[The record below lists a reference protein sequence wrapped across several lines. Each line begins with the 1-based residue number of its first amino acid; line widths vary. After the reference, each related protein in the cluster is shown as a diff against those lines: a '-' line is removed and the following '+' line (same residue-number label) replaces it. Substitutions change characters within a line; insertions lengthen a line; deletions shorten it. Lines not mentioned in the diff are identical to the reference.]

1 MAGKWVVAR
10 CPDSDPERLEWV
22 EVSAAGAI
30 DGAVARGAPEA
41 LAAAAQGRRLAVL
54 VPGERVWV
62 TRVRLAARTRRQ
74 REAALPYALEERLAD
89 DVESLHCAPGRPG
102 ADGSLPAAVVGREL
116 MEAWLSR
123 FAAAGLRVERLLPD
137 CLALPLEPGAWS
149 LWSEGGRT
157 LVRTGPESG
166 YVVDTPNLVH
176 MLRTELH
183 QETAAAPE
191 RIVLGGTAV
200 PALAAELE
208 ALGIPVERFGPGELL
223 PLLAPGASAPKAP
236 LDLLQGPFGRQER
249 IGRRL
254 RPWRLPAALAA
265 LWLVLLVAGKATALH
280 QLRAERAALQAQID
294 ALYLETFSDATRV
307 VDARTQ
313 MSQRLERLRGAR
325 PEGGFLGLL
334 QLTAD
339 ALGDRSGYRLQRV
352 AFDDGRMDL
361 LLELPALQA
370 VDTLRQRLAAAGLRA
385 EVVSASAQG
394 ERVQARLRIGRGA

>member
-1 MAGKWVVAR
+1 
-10 CPDSDPERLEWV
+10 
-22 EVSAAGAI
+22 
-30 DGAVARGAPEA
+30 
-41 LAAAAQGRRLAVL
+41 
-54 VPGERVWV
+54 
-62 TRVRLAARTRRQ
+62 
-74 REAALPYALEERLAD
+74 
-89 DVESLHCAPGRPG
+89 
-102 ADGSLPAAVVGREL
+102 
-116 MEAWLSR
+116 
-123 FAAAGLRVERLLPD
+123 
-137 CLALPLEPGAWS
+137 
-149 LWSEGGRT
+149 
-157 LVRTGPESG
+157 
-166 YVVDTPNLVH
+166 VVDTQNLVH
-176 MLRTELH
+176 MLWAELR

-200 PALAAELE
+200 PALTAELE
-208 ALGIPVERFGPGELL
+208 ALGIPVGRFGPGELL
-223 PLLAPGASAPKAP
+223 PLLAPGASASKAP

-280 QLRAERAALQAQID
+280 QLRAERASLQAQID
-294 ALYLETFSDATRV
+294 AIYLETFSDATRV

-313 MSQRLERLRGAR
+313 MSQRLERLRGVR

-339 ALGDRSGYRLQRV
+339 ALGDRAGYRLQRV
-352 AFDDGRMDL
+352 AFEDGRMDL

-370 VDTLRQRLAAAGLRA
+370 VDTLRQRLAAAGLQA